1 MEPKMRRKDI
11 IQYND
16 TNSMSFSK
24 PVLWLC
30 ICCLSAVLLTSNM
43 VFAANLDPTDI
54 LESYL
59 IETEKNNKLL
69 KNKPAAPKPVAI
81 KITAKPTSSAS
92 FAAKDTAAS
101 DKSKSARITTP
112 VSKKTSKD
120 KSELK
125 DLIDKLNAVKIQKT
139 TSIHLGSKKTQTTKG
154 QSKKRTASKKTN
166 SKSSQNDPKKSQKE
180 SYESFTI
187 DNSNFSK
194 DNFDKIKRKG
204 DLKDVTIKSI
214 KDLMEN
220 PESFNSFFELGEI
233 LFESKRLEDAYI
245 FYKLSLES
253 TDEEDKE
260 NRPWI
265 IFQLANCLR
274 NTDYSKAI
282 QFYKILID
290 EFPHCEWAE
299 FSKNQIELLTWYL
312 NDDPKGLIRKTKVM
326 LE

>member
-1 MEPKMRRKDI
+1 MEQKMKRKDI
-11 IQYND
+11 IRYNNTD
-16 TNSMSFSK
+16 SISFSK
-24 PVLWLC
+24 PALWLC
-30 ICCLSAVLLTSNM
+30 ICCLSAVLLTSDM

-59 IETEKNNKLL
+59 IETEKNNKLS
-69 KNKPAAPKPVAI
+69 KSKPAAPKPVAI
-81 KITAKPTSSAS
+81 KITAKPTSSSS
-92 FAAKDTAAS
+92 FAVKDAVAS
-101 DKSKSARITTP
+101 NKFKSARITTP
-112 VSKKTSKD
+112 VSKKNSKD

-125 DLIDKLNAVKIQKT
+125 DLINKLNAVKIQKT
-139 TSIHLGSKKTQTTKG
+139 TSIHLGSKNKQTAK
-154 QSKKRTASKKTN
+154 QSKKGTVSKKSN
-166 SKSSQNDPKKSQKE
+166 NKFSQDKSKE

-187 DNSNFSK
+187 DNGNFAK
-194 DNFDKIKRKG
+194 NNFDSIKRKG
-204 DLKDVTIKSI
+204 DLKAETMKSI
-214 KDLMEN
+214 KDLIDN

-233 LFESKRLEDAYI
+233 LFESKKLEDAYI

-290 EFPHCEWAE
+290 EFPHCEWAV
-299 FSKNQIELLTWYL
+299 FSKDQIELLTWYL

-326 LE
+326 VE